1 MAKKKNENIKVGYA
15 IYPSVNLQDLTVDS
29 KTNKKKMTFHKTLLF
44 GDYIEAQL
52 DENGE
57 YISEWIGEGKKAV
70 EYIYI
75 HCRDAY
81 GYIKKSELQF
91 ERPLEVNFID
101 VGQGDGCHIVTPDDK
116 HFLVDAGKGD
126 NMYRFLKWRFSLSKP
141 KNKAPWFTVV
151 ITHSDADHY
160 QGFKYLIDK
169 SNEED
174 PKINFRKIYHN
185 GMIEGSGS
193 KLDTLG
199 TLVTKDGDKFI
210 TDLCDKDADYKR
222 RLEEVESG
230 KIKAGVYLKMIQKS
244 KAPKEGL
251 RAGTEEKPVYIYN
264 KDGMTMQIMGPVSEE
279 VDGKPALR
287 VFGDTG
293 KTKNGHSVVIKLTIG
308 HLNMLLGGD
317 LNTESEYHLIKA
329 YSGKDVAA
337 IKKVLATK
345 NLDEKTRKAK
355 EAELEQAIHDAGKY
369 LGVDIAKSCHHG
381 SDDFSSEFLRVLNPL
396 ATVISSGDDEPYCH
410 PRPDTLG
417 TIGKYSRGIR
427 PMIYSTELAR
437 SSKEFIELNELI
449 DKEAA
454 SPEKTAETELKDKKG
469 KTIDKK
475 ERVVTVYG
483 MINVRT
489 DGNKVIFAQKLERPA
504 TNGNTWDIH
513 KLEWNDKKGEF
524 ELVGSKEK

>member
-1 MAKKKNENIKVGYA
+1 
-15 IYPSVNLQDLTVDS
+15 
-29 KTNKKKMTFHKTLLF
+29 
-44 GDYIEAQL
+44 
-52 DENGE
+52 
-57 YISEWIGEGKKAV
+57 
-70 EYIYI
+70 
-75 HCRDAY
+75 
-81 GYIKKSELQF
+81 
-91 ERPLEVNFID
+91 
-101 VGQGDGCHIVTPDDK
+101 
-116 HFLVDAGKGD
+116 
-126 NMYRFLKWRFSLSKP
+126 
-141 KNKAPWFTVV
+141 
-151 ITHSDADHY
+151 
-160 QGFKYLIDK
+160 
-169 SNEED
+169 
-174 PKINFRKIYHN
+174 
-185 GMIEGSGS
+185 MIEGSGS